1 MRIYVA
7 YCCILATTRKW
18 DHVSLFLF
26 TCHLFKFLICLYFYT
41 FVYTRFVTCPY
52 FHICLQL
59 SSESSTL
66 AFIRYLHLPTKKVHL
81 WRQSIDAVLK
91 QERWMQLELPFF
103 ENIASS
109 QKIKKSPVKS
119 TGTPNQWKESKIIL
133 LIPQILRKLP
143 CLI

>member
-1 MRIYVA
+1 MHTYEA

-26 TCHLFKFLICLYFYT
+26 TCHFFIFLICLYFYT
-41 FVYTRFVTCPY
+41 FVYIRLVTCPY

-66 AFIRYLHLPTKKVHL
+66 AFIRYLPFTHQKSGSMETKHRCSFKTRTV
-81 WRQSIDAVLK
+81 
-91 QERWMQLELPFF
+91 MQLELPFF

-119 TGTPNQWKESKIIL
+119 TGTLNQWKKSKIIL
-133 LIPQILRKLP
+133 LIPQILRKLS